1 MPPKKAAT
9 KADVEEVEVTEEE
22 TPETPKAD
30 DGRHSITVDQFIGEV
45 IQKCWLQTF
54 EVRNLDYETFTAG
67 EQPQQVFISVEVQDT
82 RSESGYEAH
91 EFDGSG
97 AYIGE
102 ALAMV
107 LEQIR
112 LQFG

>member
-1 MPPKKAAT
+1 MGEDEVVEQATDPKDEKS
-9 KADVEEVEVTEEE
+9 
-22 TPETPKAD
+22 D
-30 DGRHSITVDQFIGEV
+30 DGRHNVTVDQFIAEV
-45 IQKCWLQTF
+45 IQKGWLQTF
-54 EVRNLDYETFTAG
+54 EIRNLDYETFTAG
-67 EQPQQVFISVEVQDT
+67 EQPQQVFVTITMQDT
-82 RSESGYEAH
+82 KQDSGYEEH

-107 LEQIR
+107 LEQVR